1 METSP
6 SERIFK
12 AMVQRV
18 ISEALE
24 NALGRI
30 TADTIGSD
38 SSDTAV
44 MAEINRVAKEAA
56 EDWFRRRK

>member
-38 SSDTAV
+38 SSDTAA